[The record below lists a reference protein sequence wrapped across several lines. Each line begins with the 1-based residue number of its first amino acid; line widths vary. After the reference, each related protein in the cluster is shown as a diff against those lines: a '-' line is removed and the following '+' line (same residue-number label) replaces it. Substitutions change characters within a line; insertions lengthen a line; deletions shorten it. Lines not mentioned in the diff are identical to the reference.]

1 MGWSDTISNENRS
14 SADPATS
21 IAHVRRKG
29 SDEAVGRVG
38 GGAYMERKR
47 LVTGF
52 GEYLQ
57 RGGDGTEL
65 PTIQLKNRTYP
76 LTNIFNLTHSPIF
89 FLLSEVFPPYI
100 FPLFLLWWSGFRGI
114 FRK

>member
-1 MGWSDTISNENRS
+1 
-14 SADPATS
+14 
-21 IAHVRRKG
+21 
-29 SDEAVGRVG
+29 
-38 GGAYMERKR
+38 MERKR

-76 LTNIFNLTHSPIF
+76 LINIFNLTHSPIF
-89 FLLSEVFPPYI
+89 FSFV
-100 FPLFLLWWSGFRGI
+100 RGI
-114 FRK
+114 STVYISPIFAVVVRISEDIPEMRLIDHPVGCFDIVAQAASRLRTR